1 MLEAGKGNGVVE
13 KRLTETAYRSN
24 NFNMIPPIIGII
36 IADQYGNTIAVFE
49 YDSVEEN
56 KYGPIKSYLSKDNK
70 DFLEIDLVSMYLS
83 SFKIFAGQANIKN
96 LSHLE
101 IYGSNIKAQI
111 YFLLEKFMV
120 IIFLN
125 SNTNLNSK
133 ERAQVIKYCEDKLT
147 NYGSE
152 FENFNDSSSRET
164 LSILEKN
171 GKKWLKKFNIR
182 YIRTYKKIYLK
193 KHETTEE
200 LMNQLGLIIQSE
212 IDEYLNYVPN
222 EIINNFTKELKNKIQ
237 DKLFEISLNVPENF
251 KKEQN

>member
-1 MLEAGKGNGVVE
+1 MLEARKDDSFVE
-13 KRLTETAYRSN
+13 KKLTETAYRTH
-24 NFNMIPPIIGII
+24 NFNIIPPIIGII
-36 IADQYGNTIAVFE
+36 IADQYGNTITVFE
-49 YDSVEEN
+49 YDSNEN
-56 KYGPIKSYLSKDNK
+56 DDYSPIKSYLSGDQKN
-70 DFLEIDLVSMYLS
+70 FLEIDLVSMYLS

-125 SNTNLNSK
+125 SNTDLNSK
-133 ERAQVIKYCEDKLT
+133 ERAQVIKYCEDKL
-147 NYGSE
+147 NKYESE
-152 FENFNDSSSRET
+152 YANFNDTSSRET
-164 LSILEKN
+164 LSMLEQK

-182 YIRTYKKIYLK
+182 YIQTYKNIYLR

-212 IDEYLNYVPN
+212 INEYLNYVPD
-222 EIINNFTKELKNKIQ
+222 EIINNFSKELKNKIQ
-237 DKLFEISLNVPENF
+237 DKLFEINLKVPENF

>member
-1 MLEAGKGNGVVE
+1 MLEAGKDDSFVE
-13 KRLTETAYRSN
+13 KKLTETAYRTH
-24 NFNMIPPIIGII
+24 NFNVIPPIIGII

-49 YDSVEEN
+49 YDLNEIGN
-56 KYGPIKSYLSKDNK
+56 YTPIKSYLSEDQKNL
-70 DFLEIDLVSMYLS
+70 LEIDLVSMYLS
-83 SFKIFAGQANIKN
+83 SFRIFAGQANIKN

-125 SNTNLNSK
+125 SNTDLNSK
-133 ERAQVIKYCEDKLT
+133 ERAQVIKYCEDKLV
-147 NYGSE
+147 NYESE
-152 FENFNDSSSRET
+152 FDNFNDTNSREI
-164 LSILEKN
+164 LSILEQK

-182 YIRTYKKIYLK
+182 YIQTYKNIYLR

-212 IDEYLNYVPN
+212 IVEYLNYVPD
-222 EIINNFTKELKNKIQ
+222 EIINNFSKELKNKIQ
-237 DKLFEISLNVPENF
+237 DKLFEINLNVPKNF
-251 KKEQN
+251 

>member
-1 MLEAGKGNGVVE
+1 MLEARKDDSFV
-13 KRLTETAYRSN
+13 KKKLTETVYRTR
-24 NFNMIPPIIGII
+24 NFNVIPPIIGII

-49 YDSVEEN
+49 YDSKDDD
-56 KYGPIKSYLSKDNK
+56 KYGSIKSYLSGDQKN
-70 DFLEIDLVSMYLS
+70 FLEIDLVSMYLS

-125 SNTNLNSK
+125 SYTNLNSK
-133 ERAQVIKYCEDKLT
+133 ERAQVIKYCEDKLIKHE
-147 NYGSE
+147 SE
-152 FENFNDSSSRET
+152 FDNFNDSSSREI
-164 LSILEKN
+164 LSILEQR
-171 GKKWLKKFNIR
+171 GKKWLKRFNVR
-182 YIRTYKKIYLK
+182 YIQTYKNIYLR

-237 DKLFEISLNVPENF
+237 DKLFELNLNVPENF
-251 KKEQN
+251 KKE